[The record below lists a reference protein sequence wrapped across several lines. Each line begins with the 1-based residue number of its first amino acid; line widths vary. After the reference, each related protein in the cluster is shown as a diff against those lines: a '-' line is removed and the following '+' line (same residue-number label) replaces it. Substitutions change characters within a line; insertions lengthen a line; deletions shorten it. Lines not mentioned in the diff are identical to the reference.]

1 MRVLVDDP
9 SRSMQ
14 EIADLTGIGRAT
26 LYRYFHTR
34 EDLVAAIAQQVLE
47 EAELAIAESRPEEGT
62 VEEAMAR
69 LVAGLLATAD
79 HYCVQVEKLFPA
91 DAAREFEARLGGP
104 LLALAERG
112 QREELFDP
120 SLTPR
125 WIISVMENLVQAA
138 IQGVQAGD
146 LARNHVPDLVM
157 KTLLRGIGTT
167 QSVPRT
173 S

>member
-1 MRVLVDDP
+1 
-9 SRSMQ
+9 
-14 EIADLTGIGRAT
+14 
-26 LYRYFHTR
+26 
-34 EDLVAAIAQQVLE
+34 
-47 EAELAIAESRPEEGT
+47 
-62 VEEAMAR
+62 
-69 LVAGLLATAD
+69 
-79 HYCVQVEKLFPA
+79 
-91 DAAREFEARLGGP
+91 
-104 LLALAERG
+104 LALAERG